1 MVIDFRCKHHGHMLE
16 LLGEE
21 ELDVT
26 LIDRLNELLEAER
39 AGVDTLS
46 RLCPQAR
53 GPEMQ
58 KLFEEVRNDEAW
70 SCAGLVRSIKTMGGT
85 ISEKKGDFAE
95 KVMREPTLAARL
107 RFLNRGQGW
116 VVKRLDALLG
126 ETLPASVGGFLE
138 EMKTRHITNIEAC
151 ERLAESLKTACD
163 AAEVD
168 PGYFDKDKE

>member
-16 LLGEE
+16 LVGEGE
-21 ELDVT
+21 MDVT

-46 RLCPQAR
+46 RLRPEA
-53 GPEMQ
+53 GSPEMQ
-58 KLFEEVRNDEAW
+58 KLFEEVRDDEAW

-107 RFLNRGQGW
+107 RFLNPGPSTRTRSRIPLEPRSPVRLRPLEGFRRSPQRGYELRG
-116 VVKRLDALLG
+116 DS
-126 ETLPASVGGFLE
+126 P
-138 EMKTRHITNIEAC
+138 
-151 ERLAESLKTACD
+151 
-163 AAEVD
+163 
-168 PGYFDKDKE
+168 